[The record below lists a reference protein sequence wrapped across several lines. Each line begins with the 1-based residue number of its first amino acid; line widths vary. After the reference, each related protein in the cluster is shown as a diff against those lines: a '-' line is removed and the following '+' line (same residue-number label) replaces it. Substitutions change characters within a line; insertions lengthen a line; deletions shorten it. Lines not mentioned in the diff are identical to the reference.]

1 MKKFRNLAHSTSNL
15 KFCLSG
21 VIVDVGMKH
30 VEAFIPMLHLTD
42 VPMTH
47 PERKFSPGDKLHCRV
62 LRVDPA
68 KHRIHLTSKPI
79 LVKRDDYEVV
89 QSFDVSNVGKVTEG
103 VVVKLTD
110 RGLLLQLFGEAQGWV
125 PKTMISTEV
134 VEHPE
139 KLFFL
144 GQALKCQVVRTG
156 NIFPE
161 GKFLVT
167 QFEFRGSFGTSLVE
181 DCLKVE
187 VMTFKGVSHEIYSTV
202 NHPIPDCPVFEWSF
216 FGHFLCPVFE
226 WSWQPFC

>member
-1 MKKFRNLAHSTSNL
+1 MRSEITEYYFYPTLSIHIY
-15 KFCLSG
+15 LSG
-21 VIVDVGMKH
+21 VIVDIGMKH
-30 VEAFIPMLHLTD
+30 VEAFIPLLHLTD

-47 PERKFSPGDKLHCRV
+47 PERKFNPGDKLHCRV
-62 LRVDPA
+62 LRVDPS

-79 LVKRDDYEVV
+79 LVKRDDYDIV

-156 NIFPE
+156 KHVFI
-161 GKFLVT
+161 
-167 QFEFRGSFGTSLVE
+167 GSDAAVAARFNVYSTPPLLNNYSGALTT
-181 DCLKVE
+181 
-187 VMTFKGVSHEIYSTV
+187 TFK
-202 NHPIPDCPVFEWSF
+202 
-216 FGHFLCPVFE
+216 
-226 WSWQPFC
+226 